1 MSRVTHSYYACVIQQ
16 TANFTYAY
24 SSPVVLTAVAATRFR
39 NTERDAATLVSANSG
54 ISQQWYR
61 HARNEGRRGVPVC
74 EAPIAD
80 HFLVVPS
87 RNRVK
92 PSSVTLHARTCA
104 RKPGTRSVVVMPRT
118 CMRTCPRNHT
128 QLHLRFATRVEIFQ
142 SSATRGRRRVSRQD
156 HGGVEQTPFR

>member
-24 SSPVVLTAVAATRFR
+24 SSPVVLTAVAVTRSR
-39 NTERDAATLVSANSG
+39 NTGRG
-54 ISQQWYR
+54 MPQQWYR
-61 HARNEGRRGVPVC
+61 HARHEGRRGVPVC

-92 PSSVTLHARTCA
+92 PSSVTLHAHTRA
-104 RKPGTRSVVVMPRT
+104 RKPGTRSAVVMPRT

-156 HGGVEQTPFR
+156 HGGVEQIPVR